1 MPRYNGAWVFFVLD
15 SEDVIGKL
23 NCSIEWS
30 WLKRPFDD
38 LFNLLALFVF
48 SLLLKWG
55 YQCSSLHHLVGSVF
69 SKFMEDSRVAEW
81 ELITYLFEIE
91 SWIFT
96 FFFVFGVLSKN
107 LVHGCQFLPSD
118 GSPYFSVFL
127 FLSVLVISFIIF
139 IFLIHRGNV
148 PINRLIILDFILIIR
163 VIQVLLFF
171 MF

>member
-1 MPRYNGAWVFFVLD
+1 MSRYDRAWVFFVLD

-23 NCSIEWS
+23 NCSIEWP
-30 WLKRPFDD
+30 WLKRPLDD

-48 SLLLKWG
+48 SLLLKWS
-55 YQCSSLHHLVGSVF
+55 YQCSSFDHLVRSVF
-69 SKFMEDSRVAEW
+69 SEFMEYSGVPEW
-81 ELITYLFEIE
+81 ELISDFFEIK

-107 LVHGCQFLPSD
+107 LVHGCQFLPRDS
-118 GSPYFSVFL
+118 SPYFSVFL

-139 IFLIHRGNV
+139 IFFIHRGKV
-148 PINRLIILDFILIIR
+148 PINRLIILYLILIIR